1 MEAKT
6 RANKDGSGSQVA
18 RSAVWIALITA
29 LLAVGGCAWFAPPTD
44 DGDREGFRS
53 ATISRCRIV
62 LQITAETNVS
72 LLETSIG
79 ELPTIASA
87 GSVFDVSEVFLIDTE
102 AVGVVSTYV
111 AAEHRLAAT
120 WDDGDHRETHVE
132 LVLDDSATVVSSL
145 TVEQTVT
152 EDAGIY
158 RLTRRWEFEAHDLP
172 YVGGDLEQGA
182 WFRVDGEE
190 TCDALSAAIY
200 RRQASASGYTAV
212 EQMSSL
218 ICNDRSFLEVYLQP

>member
-1 MEAKT
+1 MGTKAK
-6 RANKDGSGSQVA
+6 ANKDGLGVRVA
-18 RSAVWIALITA
+18 RCVVWIALIVA
-29 LLAVGGCAWFAPPTD
+29 LLAVGGCAWFSLPTG
-44 DGDREGFRS
+44 DGNREGFRP
-53 ATISRCRIV
+53 ATISRCRVV
-62 LQITAETNVS
+62 LQITAETDVS

-79 ELPTIASA
+79 DLPMLAPA
-87 GSVFDVSEVFLIDTE
+87 GSVFDVSEVFLIDTK

-111 AAEHRLAAT
+111 ATEHRLAAT
-120 WDDGDHRETHVE
+120 WEDGGHRETHLE

-152 EDAGIY
+152 EDAGVY

-172 YVGGDLEQGA
+172 YAGGDLEQGA

-190 TCDALSAAIY
+190 TCDALSSAIY
-200 RRQASASGYTAV
+200 SRQASASGYTAV

-218 ICNDRSFLEVYLQP
+218 VCNERSFLEVYLQP